1 MAALINALDNYT
13 PMKQGDNGH
22 SEFTWSNKL
31 EELIPQIK
39 KIYRSQT

>member
-13 PMKQGDNGH
+13 PMKQGNNSH

-31 EELIPQIK
+31 L
-39 KIYRSQT
+39 